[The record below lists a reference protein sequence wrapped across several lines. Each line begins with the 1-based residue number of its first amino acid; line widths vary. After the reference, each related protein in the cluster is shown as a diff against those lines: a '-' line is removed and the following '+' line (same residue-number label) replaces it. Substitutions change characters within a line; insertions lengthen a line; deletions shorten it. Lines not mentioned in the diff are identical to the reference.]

1 MTEPEGPA
9 NLRDRLVL
17 RSWALPLIVAAIVVP
32 IAAGFLLKGPALGV
46 ALGALTVAA
55 LLVYAARLRPD
66 EPIEVARSPDRRR
79 RILVVASGP
88 VDEPEA
94 AQAVADVARDEA
106 RGEAAEVLVLAPA
119 RSRFLD
125 RWASDLEPGRREA
138 QRQLVLSVAALAAA
152 SVDARGRVGDDDLVQ
167 AVEDTLTSFPASE
180 VILATGP
187 RNSDP
192 AGIRALEELRRRL
205 DRPLRH
211 LVLAPARSA
220 SRRPE
225 GRISN
230 TRRT

>member
-1 MTEPEGPA
+1 VREREGPRIDP
-9 NLRDRLVL
+9 NRLVL
-17 RSWALPLIVAAIVVP
+17 RASALPLIVLAIVVP
-32 IAAGFLLKGPALGV
+32 IAAGFLVQGPALGL
-46 ALGALTVAA
+46 ALGALIATG
-55 LLVYAARLRPD
+55 LLVYAARQRPE

-79 RILVVASGP
+79 RILLVASGP

-94 AQAVADVARDEA
+94 AQ
-106 RGEAAEVLVLAPA
+106 AAEVLVLAPA

-152 SVDARGRVGDDDLVQ
+152 RVDASGRVGDDDLVQ

-187 RNSDP
+187 RNTDP
-192 AGIRALEELRRRL
+192 GGIRALEELRRRL

-211 LVLAPARSA
+211 LVLAPGGARSA
-220 SRRPE
+220 TSRR
-225 GRISN
+225 SDA
-230 TRRT
+230 RRV